1 MGAGVFP
8 VLINSQYESKKMNS
22 ERERIIVSKG
32 TDAGAD
38 PATGGRVRSRRR
50 PRQRLTALGWLMVF
64 WCGLPVVFSRTIL
77 TQAVTGFSFGS
88 ALTITPSRWWVSR
101 ILSIIINTWIDIFL
115 WALLDPDYGWIGC
128 GFVVLTVAALLF
140 FCLAH
145 LFEAMGFL
153 VYEEELV

>member
-38 PATGGRVRSRRR
+38 PATGGRVFSRRR

-64 WCGLPVVFSRTIL
+64 WCGLPVVFSRTIVI
-77 TQAVTGFSFGS
+77 QAATGFTFRSM
-88 ALTITPSRWWVSR
+88 ATNTPSRWWLNRYLAIVF
-101 ILSIIINTWIDIFL
+101 NTPLDMFL
-115 WALLDPDYGWIGC
+115 WAVLDPDYGWIGC
-128 GFVVLTVAALLF
+128 VILAMALTALLF